1 MKLNFELLKEIVS
14 TPGAPGFEDPIRDVI
29 ISQIKDYVDEYTV
42 DRMGNLIGRIK
53 GDGPK
58 VMAAAHMDEISLIS
72 THVDSKGFIR
82 FSTLGGFDPETL
94 ITQRVLIHGK
104 KTLPGVI
111 GTKPIHIQTDS
122 EKKTKSKLKNLFI
135 DTGLPADDV
144 KKIIPNGTPITRDK
158 NLLQMGNSISSKSLD
173 NRISVYMLIEALQR
187 AKKANCDFYAAF
199 TVQEEVGI
207 RGARV
212 AAQAIQPDIGLN
224 LDVTLANDLPG
235 VGDHEVCT
243 KLGEGIGIK
252 VMDKSVICTP
262 TLVRYLEQLAES
274 HSVKSQREVLTAGG
288 TDTSAMQYLVGIG
301 SHVTSISCPVR
312 YIHSTAETCS
322 VSDVKAGI
330 QLTSLCIEN
339 IGSYSFK

>member
-1 MKLNFELLKEIVS
+1 MKPDLKLLEEIVDA
-14 TPGAPGFEDPIRDVI
+14 PGAPGHEKPVREVILKQIRDH
-29 ISQIKDYVDEYTV
+29 VDEHRI
-42 DRMGNLIGRIK
+42 DRMGNLIVRLK

-72 THVDSKGFIR
+72 THVDNKGFIR
-82 FSTLGGFDPETL
+82 FTTLGGFDPETL
-94 ITQRVLIHGK
+94 ITQRVLVHGLE
-104 KTLPGVI
+104 TLPGVI
-111 GTKPIHIQTDS
+111 GSKPIHIQTES
-122 EKKTKSKLKNLFI
+122 EKKSKSELKNLFI
-135 DTGLPADDV
+135 DVGLPAEKV
-144 KKIIPNGTPITRDK
+144 KELVPNGTPVTRDK
-158 NLLQMGNSISSKSLD
+158 SLIKMGDCISSKSLD
-173 NRISVYMLIEALQR
+173 NRISVYMLIEAIR
-187 AKKANCDFYAAF
+187 HAKKANCDFYGAF

-235 VGDHEVCT
+235 VGDHETCT
-243 KLGEGIGIK
+243 LLGEGIGIK

-262 TLVRYLEQLAES
+262 SLVLFLEKIAEKNS
-274 HSVKSQREVLTAGG
+274 ISYQREVLTAGG

-322 VSDVKAGI
+322 MSDVSAGI
-330 QLTSLCIEN
+330 ELAKTCIEN
-339 IGSYSFK
+339 IGSYSFE

>member
-1 MKLNFELLKEIVS
+1 
-14 TPGAPGFEDPIRDVI
+14 
-29 ISQIKDYVDEYTV
+29 
-42 DRMGNLIGRIK
+42 
-53 GDGPK
+53 
-58 VMAAAHMDEISLIS
+58 
-72 THVDSKGFIR
+72 
-82 FSTLGGFDPETL
+82 
-94 ITQRVLIHGK
+94 
-104 KTLPGVI
+104 
-111 GTKPIHIQTDS
+111 
-122 EKKTKSKLKNLFI
+122 
-135 DTGLPADDV
+135 
-144 KKIIPNGTPITRDK
+144 
-158 NLLQMGNSISSKSLD
+158 MGNSISSKSLD